1 MNRTATAAVR
11 RGCSMPWTIIS
22 CGGMRGLKTQ
32 APEPGAQMETAPA
45 VTLLSP
51 AGKIPPPIENVSA
64 APTGAALHVYGCR
77 FLGRMFPAGGSMT
90 CAGGNGVFHLG
101 FGGAGLIRFSQV
113 ASKPDFAAGAVFS
126 GWFAGNVPR
135 WPKGCCARICRGGG
149 GRPRR
154 GTSCTAGARRCCR
167 GGSPV
172 RIFAAPAAERFVVTV
187 DADQV
192 VAPEGHVAAF
202 DEAGGA
208 SVR

>member
-1 MNRTATAAVR
+1 
-11 RGCSMPWTIIS
+11 
-22 CGGMRGLKTQ
+22 
-32 APEPGAQMETAPA
+32 METAPA

-64 APTGAALHVYGCR
+64 APTGAALTFMDAVSWAGCFR
-77 FLGRMFPAGGSMT
+77 PGL
-90 CAGGNGVFHLG
+90 NGLRWRERGFHLG

-126 GWFAGNVPR
+126 DGLLVTFLVGRKAVAL
-135 WPKGCCARICRGGG
+135 CICRGGG

-172 RIFAAPAAERFVVTV
+172 RNLRGPSRRTIVVTV

-202 DEAGGA
+202 DEAGGITA
-208 SVR
+208 SGRGMP